1 MNHQKLLQQVIGVTL
16 VMLLLVGCGTP
27 TATSVSETP
36 AAISTLAPSTATPT
50 PMPAAI
56 QSTAMPTSPTAT
68 LTLAPSVIL
77 YLREDDQLSESPFSD
92 AALIQ
97 TFAGAENSAEWR
109 AALRGDIE
117 GTMYEFRV
125 FFASYGD
132 TTYQLDIILDH
143 EGNQTVL
150 ATTSVEIGEDK
161 FKLCPE
167 TVSGTDPDAVAG
179 DMLIFRMT
187 HIAGDSGAVAVSPD
201 FQSHIALP
209 PYAK

>member
-16 VMLLLVGCGTP
+16 LMLLLVGCGAP
-27 TATSVSETP
+27 TATPVSEAPVATP
-36 AAISTLAPSTATPT
+36 TPAPSTATPT

-56 QSTAMPTSPTAT
+56 QSTTTPTSPTAT
-68 LTLAPSVIL
+68 LTLAPSLIL

-109 AALRGDIE
+109 TTLRGDIE
-117 GTMYEFRV
+117 GTMYEIRV
-125 FFASYGD
+125 FFASYGN
-132 TTYQLDIILDH
+132 TTYQLDIIHDH
-143 EGNQTVL
+143 KGNQTVL
-150 ATTSVEIGEDK
+150 ATTSVKIGEDK
-161 FKLCPE
+161 FKLYPE

-187 HIAGDSGAVAVSPD
+187 HIAGDSGAAAISPN